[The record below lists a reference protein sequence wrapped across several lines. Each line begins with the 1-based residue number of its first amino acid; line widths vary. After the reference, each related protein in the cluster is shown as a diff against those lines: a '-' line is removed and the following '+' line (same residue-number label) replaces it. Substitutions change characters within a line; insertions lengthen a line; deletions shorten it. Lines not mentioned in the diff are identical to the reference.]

1 MKSYQLSEPRILWR
15 EGGWIV
21 SKQVELSHE
30 NWPLRPYQAGNIS
43 RFTIR
48 HKSRGQWGKFPY
60 YFCRQPTP
68 IRAPGN
74 TFQRVIHCSSI
85 STVFQIVDLSR
96 WIRIKRGEGE
106 LGCGTVSIEIAVPD
120 RVPKLSTLRV
130 RSTPMELWIINLER
144 PCWARS
150 STFHTRA

>member
-1 MKSYQLSEPRILWR
+1 MKSYRLSEAQILWGR
-15 EGGWIV
+15 IG
-21 SKQVELSHE
+21 QCRTRELSRE
-30 NWPLRPYQAGNIS
+30 IWPLRPYWAGNIS

-96 WIRIKRGEGE
+96 WIRIKRGKGE
-106 LGCGTVSIEIAVPD
+106 LGCSTVSIEIGVPSCTQVVD
-120 RVPKLSTLRV
+120 S
-130 RSTPMELWIINLER
+130 
-144 PCWARS
+144 PCAFNSNR
-150 STFHTRA
+150 TFY

>member
-1 MKSYQLSEPRILWR
+1 MRSMLKLKATMDEILSVIRASNPLGR
-15 EGGWIV
+15 GGWIV

-30 NWPLRPYQAGNIS
+30 NWPLRPYWAGNIS

-120 RVPKLSTLRV
+120 RVPKLSTLN
-130 RSTPMELWIINLER
+130 SCAFNPNGTLDY
-144 PCWARS
+144 
-150 STFHTRA
+150 